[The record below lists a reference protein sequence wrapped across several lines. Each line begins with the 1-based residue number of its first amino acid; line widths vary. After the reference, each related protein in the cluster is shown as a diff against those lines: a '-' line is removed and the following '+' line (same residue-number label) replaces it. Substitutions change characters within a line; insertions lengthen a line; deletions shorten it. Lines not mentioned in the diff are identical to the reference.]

1 MVSSSSSSGF
11 PMFSQHETSK
21 FPVFSQHFLLEWIL
35 QMLRFIQVWQN
46 GFRNDRG
53 ESLRITGNGDFMHK
67 IFLCSSVFV
76 CFHHQ
81 ILGFHQPKTRLIL
94 QPWRLHAISLSLS
107 IHNCTYEHYC
117 QGDKEQLQLKQND
130 DLSQTN
136 MGTLSKRTGEMKAIS
151 KALSSCCPMRS
162 SSSISCHNAA
172 VFQLPG
178 GKTWQKTDLFEI

>member
-11 PMFSQHETSK
+11 PSMRPPNFQYFPNISCSNEFCKCSASSK
-21 FPVFSQHFLLEWIL
+21 SGRVVSGMIGANQW
-35 QMLRFIQVWQN
+35 
-46 GFRNDRG
+46 GF
-53 ESLRITGNGDFMHK
+53 HAQK
-67 IFLCSSVFV
+67 CLCSSAFV
-76 CFHHQ
+76 CFHQQ
-81 ILGFHQPKTRLIL
+81 ILGFHNQKLGL
-94 QPWRLHAISLSLS
+94 FCNHEDCMLSLSLS
-107 IHNCTYEHYC
+107 IHNCTYVHYC
-117 QGDKEQLQLKQND
+117 QGNKEQLQLKQND

-178 GKTWQKTDLFEI
+178 GKT